1 MSTWVYP
8 RSNNLLTL
16 SQAAIVTT
24 ARHLCTKLNSVYNLY
39 TFLYRFLGHLRVYTW
54 VFLYPSVARYPLAT
68 FGSKKQPPVWYLKAR
83 APVWYLKARTPP
95 LPVLTGLHL
104 GLPLPPSGVVPLW
117 PLSSLGN
124 SPQSGISKPE
134 PPVWYLKARAPPLSC
149 LLLGLPLL
157 PHGVVQETAP
167 SLVSQ
172 SQSPHCRVSL
182 SL

>member
-54 VFLYPSVARYPLAT
+54 VFLYPSVARYP
-68 FGSKKQPPVWYLKAR
+68 SSYLR
-83 APVWYLKARTPP
+83 
-95 LPVLTGLHL
+95 
-104 GLPLPPSGVVPLW
+104 
-117 PLSSLGN
+117 
-124 SPQSGISKPE
+124 
-134 PPVWYLKARAPPLSC
+134 
-149 LLLGLPLL
+149 
-157 PHGVVQETAP
+157 VQETAP

-172 SQSPHCRVSL
+172 SQSPSLVSQSQSPPSSGLLLGLPPFPAWSSPQSGISKPEPQVWYLKARTSPLSGLLL
-182 SL
+182 SLPLLLCGVVWSNVLLRTHGRHLQGPVQ

>member
-1 MSTWVYP
+1 MFTISSPSSIGFSVTYGSTP
-8 RSNNLLTL
+8 GS
-16 SQAAIVTT
+16 
-24 ARHLCTKLNSVYNLY
+24 
-39 TFLYRFLGHLRVYTW
+39 
-54 VFLYPSVARYPLAT
+54 PSTPPWRGTSLAT
-68 FGSKKQPPVWYLKAR
+68 FGSRKQPPVWYLKAR
-83 APVWYLKARTPP
+83 APSLVSQSQSPP
-95 LPVLTGLHL
+95 TFGSTA
-104 GLPLPPSGVVPLW
+104 GSPSPSPWCG
-117 PLSSLGN
+117 LGN

>member
-1 MSTWVYP
+1 MFTISSPSSIGFSVTYGSTP
-8 RSNNLLTL
+8 GSL
-16 SQAAIVTT
+16 STPPWRGT
-24 ARHLCTKLNSVYNLY
+24 S
-39 TFLYRFLGHLRVYTW
+39 
-54 VFLYPSVARYPLAT
+54 LAT

-157 PHGVVQETAP
+157 PRGVEWQNVLLGAHGYHLQGLVQWNAFQHEEEA
-167 SLVSQ
+167 
-172 SQSPHCRVSL
+172 
-182 SL
+182 

>member
-83 APVWYLKARTPP
+83 APVWYLKARAPP
-95 LPVLTGLHL
+95 LPVFCWVS
-104 GLPLPPSGVVPLW
+104 LPSPVWS
-117 PLSSLGN
+117 

-134 PPVWYLKARAPPLSC
+134 PQVWYLKARTPPTFRPTAGSPSPSPWC
-149 LLLGLPLL
+149 GVAGCPSWSTRQLPTRT
-157 PHGVVQETAP
+157 GAVVWRPA
-167 SLVSQ
+167 
-172 SQSPHCRVSL
+172 
-182 SL
+182 